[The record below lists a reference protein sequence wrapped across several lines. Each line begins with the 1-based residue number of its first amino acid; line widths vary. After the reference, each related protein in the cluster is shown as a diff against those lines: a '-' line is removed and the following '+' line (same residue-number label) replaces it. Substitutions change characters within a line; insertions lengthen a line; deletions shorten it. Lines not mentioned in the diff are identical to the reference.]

1 MRPSTLSVASPPP
14 TNAPTKSRTGTACA
28 AAGSSQVD
36 EQRRQVFSQAAA
48 ALRYG
53 SPVQRRVRATAVRL
67 QEVQEHPEVVAGIRL
82 GDRIYHSGIQ
92 GGTGSWSI
100 VRVFLRLNPEQAEQF
115 TEHLT
120 TSAGL
125 HPGHPLLMLR
135 NRLFGSL
142 RSSPI

>member
-1 MRPSTLSVASPPP
+1 MNSDGRSSARQPLRSD
-14 TNAPTKSRTGTACA
+14 TAA
-28 AAGSSQVD
+28 
-36 EQRRQVFSQAAA
+36 
-48 ALRYG
+48 
-53 SPVQRRVRATAVRL
+53 PVQRRVCATAVRL

-92 GGTGSWSI
+92 GGTGLWSI
-100 VRVFLRLNPEQAEQF
+100 IGVFLRLNPEQAEQF

-135 NRLFGSL
+135 NRLYGSL

>member
-1 MRPSTLSVASPPP
+1 MNSDGRSSARQPLRSDTAAQFSDEYVQPPFGCRRSRSILRSLLVSVWVIAFTIAASRGALVRGPSLECFCAS
-14 TNAPTKSRTGTACA
+14 
-28 AAGSSQVD
+28 
-36 EQRRQVFSQAAA
+36 
-48 ALRYG
+48 
-53 SPVQRRVRATAVRL
+53 
-67 QEVQEHPEVVAGIRL
+67 
-82 GDRIYHSGIQ
+82 
-92 GGTGSWSI
+92 
-100 VRVFLRLNPEQAEQF
+100 NPEQAEQF